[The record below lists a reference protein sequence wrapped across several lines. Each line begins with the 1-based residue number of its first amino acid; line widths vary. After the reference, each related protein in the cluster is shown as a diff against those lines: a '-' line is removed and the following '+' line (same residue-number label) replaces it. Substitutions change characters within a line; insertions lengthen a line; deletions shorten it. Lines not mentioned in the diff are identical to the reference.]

1 MSWVTQIP
9 MKVMK
14 ALLLLVCTKEIK
26 FEDKGGI
33 YLQNNG
39 ASMGSPFGPVLAD
52 IFNEERKTS
61 IIPTLGGSLMKLK
74 RCIDEIFLKSAQWI
88 TF

>member
-1 MSWVTQIP
+1 MRWVTQIP

-14 ALLLLVCTKEIK
+14 ALLLLVCTKEVK
-26 FEDKGGI
+26 FENKGRI

-52 IFNEERKTS
+52 IFNEEFKTS
-61 IIPTLGGSLMKLK
+61 IMPTLGSSLMKLK
-74 RCIDEIFLKSAQWI
+74 RCIDETFLKSAQWI
-88 TF
+88 IF